1 MALDHEHFAPMNSD
15 FAYIDVAVP
24 LPIFGAYTYSVPESL
39 QPMIDRGKRVLVPFG
54 NRKLSGYV
62 LGPASALDIAG
73 IKPIEDILD
82 ANPLFPAEMIPFFK
96 WISEYYYHPIGEVIS
111 EALPG
116 GINLGEYL
124 TNTRTEAGRKAA
136 ADDSTPD
143 SEREILEAIGNQSLR
158 TTEIEK
164 HLGRKV
170 SQAAIHRLE
179 NRGWL
184 KRRREIRGGRTRPKT
199 ERYVS
204 ASPYMAETEP
214 LSEAKKRILE
224 HLKSIGEV
232 PAKSLNQL
240 SANAPRHLKALQD
253 KGLVQISE
261 KPVYRDPF
269 GEKVSPDTPPA
280 LTLDQQHVLS
290 DVSRELG
297 RGFSAFLLAG
307 VTGSGK
313 TEVYMQAAANALNLG
328 FTVLILVPEIALT
341 AEIERRFRARFGECI
356 AVLHSGLS
364 TGARYDQWMR
374 IINRESPTAIGAR
387 SAIFAPL
394 TDLGLIIVD
403 EEHDSSYKQESRCR
417 YNARDLAVVRAKQS
431 DAVVLLGS
439 ATPSIQSIY
448 NVASRKFREVNL
460 KHRIYRQPPP
470 NIKLIDL
477 REHQG
482 MRGVRRI
489 ITTPMIT
496 AINETLARGEQV
508 LLFLN
513 RRGFA
518 SYPVCAACGEALRC
532 KNCDITL
539 TLHKGINAY
548 KCHLC
553 GYTRPAATKCDTCGA
568 ASIKQLGLGTE
579 KIEET
584 VQNLFPDARV
594 ARMDRDTTKRKGA
607 LVKILKDL
615 RDEKIDILVGT
626 QMVAKGHDF
635 PNITLVGIICADLSL
650 NFPDFRA
657 GETTFQILA
666 QVAGRAGRGRQ
677 PGTVLLQTY
686 NPEHFSIT
694 AARHQDFMGFYKEEI
709 KFRKTFNYPPYAR
722 MIQLK
727 ISGRDLEKTKKQ
739 AAAIGDGCQRVK
751 RSSPQF
757 QKSVQIFGPIEAPLS
772 RVANRYRW
780 QILLKSANAKPLHEF
795 TRTLIFENGA
805 SLNHKD
811 VRVAIDVDPMLM
823 M

>member
-1 MALDHEHFAPMNSD
+1 MNSD

-24 LPIFGAYTYSVPESL
+24 LPVFGTFTYYVPEPL
-39 QPMIDRGKRVLVPFG
+39 QPMIDKGKRVLVPFG
-54 NRKLSGYV
+54 SRKVSGYV
-62 LGPASALDIAG
+62 LGLAASSDISG

-82 ANPLFPAEMIPFFK
+82 SKSLFPAEMIPFFK

-124 TNTRTEAGRKAA
+124 TITRTEAGRRAT
-136 ADDSTPD
+136 ADGLTTD
-143 SEREILEAIGNQSLR
+143 SEREILEVIGSQSLR
-158 TTEIEK
+158 IKEMEK

-170 SQAAIHRLE
+170 PQAAIQRLE
-179 NRGWL
+179 NCGWL
-184 KRRREIRGGRTRPKT
+184 ERHREIRGGRTRPKT

-204 ASPYMAETEP
+204 AKPDIPDTDS
-214 LSEAKKRILE
+214 LSDAKKKILE
-224 HLKSIGEV
+224 HLKSVGEV
-232 PAKSLNQL
+232 PAKSLNRV
-240 SANAPRHLKALQD
+240 SSNASRHLKALQD
-253 KGLVQISE
+253 NGTIRIFD

-269 GEKVSPDTPPA
+269 GDKVSPDTPPA

-290 DVSRELG
+290 NVTREIG
-297 RGFSAFLLAG
+297 KGFSSFLLAG

-328 FTVLILVPEIALT
+328 FTVLILVPEIALI
-341 AEIERRFRARFGECI
+341 AQIERRFRARFGECI

-364 TGARYDQWMR
+364 TGERYDQWMR
-374 IINRESPTAIGAR
+374 IINKESPIAIGAR
-387 SAIFAPL
+387 SAIFAPF
-394 TDLGLIIVD
+394 TDLGLIVVD
-403 EEHDSSYKQESRCR
+403 EEHDNSYKQESRCR

-431 DAVVLLGS
+431 GAVVLLGS

-448 NVASRKFREVNL
+448 NVTSRKFREVNL

-470 NIKLIDL
+470 DIKIIDL

-482 MRGVRRI
+482 MRGIRRI
-489 ITTPMIT
+489 ITAPMIT
-496 AINETLARGEQV
+496 AIKETLAREEQV

-518 SYPVCAACGEALRC
+518 SYPVCASCGEALKC

-539 TLHKGINAY
+539 TLHKGVNAY

-553 GYTRPAATKCDTCGA
+553 GHTRAATAKCEVCGA
-568 ASIKQLGLGTE
+568 TSIKQLGLGTE
-579 KIEET
+579 KVEEM
-584 VQNLFPDARV
+584 VQKLFPNARI

-615 RDEKIDILVGT
+615 RDRKIDILVGT

-666 QVAGRAGRGRQ
+666 QVAGRAGRGTQ

-694 AARHQDFMGFYKEEI
+694 AARHQDFMTFYKEEI
-709 KFRKTFNYPPYAR
+709 KFRNTFNYPPYAR

-727 ISGRDLEKTKKQ
+727 ISGRDFEKTKKY
-739 AAAIGDGCQRVK
+739 AAIIGERCQRVK
-751 RSSPQF
+751 QSNPQF
-757 QKSVQIFGPIEAPLS
+757 QKTIQVFGPIEAPLS
-772 RVANRYRW
+772 RIASRYRW
-780 QILLKSANAKPLHEF
+780 QILLKAAHAKPLHGF
-795 TRTLIFENGA
+795 TRTLIFEKGFP
-805 SLNHKD
+805 LNHKEI
-811 VRVAIDVDPMLM
+811 RVAIDVDPMLM